1 MPVPIDD
8 GNRQSLAYKRRV
20 PFVLL
25 LAALAVPVAGTAAEW
40 VFSYRTAKV
49 EYAVY
54 GGGLG
59 DPVKPDG
66 RDAKVAF
73 EVTGRAAQ
81 DLFAAIG
88 PDRVDRCGAE
98 PGVRFRSRDGDKL
111 ACQRSASGEFR
122 CQFGFDLITGKSIGG
137 SIC

>member
-1 MPVPIDD
+1 MT
-8 GNRQSLAYKRRV
+8 ARRV
-20 PFVLL
+20 PRFALLFAAVLVP
-25 LAALAVPVAGTAAEW
+25 AVAAEW
-40 VFSYRTAKV
+40 VLSYRPAAV

-54 GGGLG
+54 GRGLG

-81 DLFAAIG
+81 ELFAAMG

>member
-1 MPVPIDD
+1 MTGFAARRLGLLLIALAMPV
-8 GNRQSLAYKRRV
+8 
-20 PFVLL
+20 
-25 LAALAVPVAGTAAEW
+25 AAAVGAEW
-40 VFSYRTAKV
+40 VFSYRTASV
-49 EYAVY
+49 QYIVY

-81 DLFAAIG
+81 ELFGAMG
-88 PDRVDRCGAE
+88 PDRIDRCGSE
-98 PGVRFRSRDGDKL
+98 SGVRFRSRDGDKL
-111 ACQRSASGEFR
+111 ACQRSAAGQYR
-122 CQFGFDLITGKSIGG
+122 CYFGFDLSTGKSIGG

>member
-1 MPVPIDD
+1 VIGFATWRLGLLMTLVVPM
-8 GNRQSLAYKRRV
+8 AV
-20 PFVLL
+20 
-25 LAALAVPVAGTAAEW
+25 ALAAEW
-40 VFSYRTAKV
+40 AFSYRTAAV
-49 EYAVY
+49 QYAVY

-111 ACQRSASGEFR
+111 ACQRSAAGEFR

>member
-1 MPVPIDD
+1 M
-8 GNRQSLAYKRRV
+8 NACAARRLG
-20 PFVLL
+20 LL
-25 LAALAVPVAGTAAEW
+25 LVTLVVPVAAAVAAEW
-40 VFSYRTAKV
+40 VLSYRPAAV

-81 DLFAAIG
+81 ELFAAMG
-88 PDRVDRCGAE
+88 PDRDDRCGAE
-98 PGVRFRSRDGDKL
+98 PGVRFSSRDGDRL
-111 ACQRSASGEFR
+111 ACQRSAAGEFR